1 MKDMAVNVVCTL
13 VLAPILAFG
22 IFAVSWW
29 GTMPAS
35 VPESP
40 PVHSPH
46 NQNSTKGPPGLNS
59 SISQNVRPVSG
70 RTLFLANCAS
80 CHGSDGSGQGEMV
93 LDRPARSFK
102 DGGFSF
108 GNTISSIER
117 VISSGIPGTPMP
129 GFKATLDP
137 RQRLAVAKY
146 VQSLGP
152 PLVVVD
158 PDDTELIV
166 TDRPK
171 VIRGELAPVA
181 EGQPSHVR
189 GLIAGGTDGLSWE
202 YRTDDVRLL
211 AVRQGDFVKRANW
224 SGRSGEPIKPLGRM
238 VRAVRGGAAGP
249 SFYVNG
255 KPVKSQLA
263 GTSVVKGSMAI
274 RQKLSVGDIHVQ
286 EVGQAATVGAMS
298 GYERVYAIE
307 NPQMDRL
314 SINLILD
321 GSAESLGTGVNGV
334 HWFRSTGPGGLVEI
348 TGLRQATLDQLNDTV
363 LATVPDSKAATV
375 TITTLLVPEWNAEL
389 QETLLGKDRSA

>member
-46 NQNSTKGPPGLNS
+46 NQNSTKGPPGLSS

-137 RQRLAVAKY
+137 RKRLAVAKY

-181 EGQPSHVR
+181 EGQSSHVR

-211 AVRQGDFVKRANW
+211 AVRQGDFVKRENW

-238 VRAVRGGAAGP
+238 VRAVRGGDAGP

-314 SINLILD
+314 SINLNLD

-348 TGLRQATLDQLNDTV
+348 TGLREATLDQLNDTV

>member
-1 MKDMAVNVVCTL
+1 
-13 VLAPILAFG
+13 
-22 IFAVSWW
+22 
-29 GTMPAS
+29 MPAS

-314 SINLILD
+314 SINLNLD